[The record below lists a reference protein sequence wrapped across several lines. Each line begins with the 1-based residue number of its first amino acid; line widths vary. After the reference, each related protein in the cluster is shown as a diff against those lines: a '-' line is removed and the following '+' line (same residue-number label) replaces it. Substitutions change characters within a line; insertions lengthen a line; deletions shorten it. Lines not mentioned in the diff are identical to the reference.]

1 MSGWFDEGTE
11 DTPEAEA
18 HAEPRGGDHDAKGG
32 AGGGAGPEVHDGTH
46 REAHVGAESET
57 AGGDADPDEASGS
70 RRERYRVKG
79 DDLLAKVKQLV
90 REGNIRKITIRNDE
104 DKVLLSFPLAA
115 GVLGAAL
122 LPVWAGVGAVAALVG
137 NCSIDVERRE

>member
-11 DTPEAEA
+11 DAPETEKGGDEGAETRETA
-18 HAEPRGGDHDAKGG
+18 DDPQAEEARGGAY
-32 AGGGAGPEVHDGTH
+32 
-46 REAHVGAESET
+46 
-57 AGGDADPDEASGS
+57 
-70 RRERYRVKG
+70 ERYRVKG
-79 DDLLAKVKQLV
+79 DDLLSKVKEIV
-90 REGNIRKITIRNDE
+90 REGNVRKITIRNEE

-122 LPVWAGVGAVAALVG
+122 LPMWAAIGAVAALVG